1 LAGFFATGGGGDG
14 RLRSGLR
21 WGDGGGCGDETMSLL
36 AGGALIRMLFLAVA
50 AVAVLAG
57 TY

>member
-1 LAGFFATGGGGDG
+1 LAGFFAAGGGDG

-21 WGDGGGCGDETMSLL
+21 WGCGDETMSLL
-36 AGGALIRMLFLAVA
+36 AGGALMRMLFLAA
-50 AVAVLAG
+50 AFAAAVLAG

>member
-1 LAGFFATGGGGDG
+1 LAGFFAAAGGDG

-21 WGDGGGCGDETMSLL
+21 WGGGGCGDETMSLL
-36 AGGALIRMLFLAVA
+36 AGGALMRMLFLAAVA
-50 AVAVLAG
+50 AAVLAG

>member
-1 LAGFFATGGGGDG
+1 LAGFFAAAGGDG

-21 WGDGGGCGDETMSLL
+21 WGCGDETMSLL
-36 AGGALIRMLFLAVA
+36 AGAGGALMRMLFLAVA
-50 AVAVLAG
+50 AAAAAVLAG